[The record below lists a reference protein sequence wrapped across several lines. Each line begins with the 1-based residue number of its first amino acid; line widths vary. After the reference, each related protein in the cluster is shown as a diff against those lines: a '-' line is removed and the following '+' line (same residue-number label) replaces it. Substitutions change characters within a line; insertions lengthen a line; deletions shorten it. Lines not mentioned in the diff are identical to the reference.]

1 MEYNKIEIIG
11 DFKDYQN
18 TENNRLYVAALLM
31 KPGKHQYVIKVG
43 DNLLSNTPAT
53 FFSEPRVE
61 KLPFFID
68 SHQRESKWKP
78 FKFNTSVF
86 REWK

>member
-1 MEYNKIEIIG
+1 
-11 DFKDYQN
+11 
-18 TENNRLYVAALLM
+18 M

-43 DNLLSNTPAT
+43 DNLLSNTPTT

-78 FKFNTSVF
+78 FKFDTSVF
-86 REWK
+86 RDWK